1 MIELDE
7 NAYVG
12 LNPHLMSLFQT
23 PSTEDMTSTFPP
35 FHTDHITNIKDTLN
49 IRLPRTYIAISE
61 SSLQIKARQSD
72 YDPFV
77 RDSRPVPDV
86 AIYQQRP
93 TTSHAAVSMA
103 TPPALHL
110 ELELEELQ
118 QMMGIAIYEIK
129 VGEHRV
135 YGKPLVR
142 IELLSPAN
150 MPGESYDAAYQQNR
164 TKTLLAGTPL
174 IEIDYLHEYPS
185 PIIGVPNYPHDK
197 GSKPYY
203 IALSNPKVKG
213 VDVYLF
219 GLDEPIPIVPIP
231 LAGDE
236 VLNFDFGE
244 PFAFTWERSRFG
256 TFIDYEHE
264 PYRVDTYSP
273 ADQAKIRQ
281 KMAEI
286 AKRATPT

>member
-7 NAYVG
+7 NPYVG
-12 LNPHLMSLFQT
+12 LNPHLMSLFQS

-35 FHTDHITNIKDTLN
+35 FHGDHITHIKDFLN
-49 IRLPRTYIAISE
+49 RYLPRTYIAVSE

-72 YDPFV
+72 YDPLI

-86 AIYQQRP
+86 AVYQRGAMTQQ
-93 TTSHAAVSMA
+93 AAAHMA
-103 TPPALHL
+103 SPPALHL

-118 QMMGIAIYEIK
+118 QIMGISIYEIK
-129 VGEHRV
+129 AGEHRV
-135 YGKPLVR
+135 YSKPLVR

-164 TKTLLAGTPL
+164 TKMLLAGTPL

-185 PIIGVPNYPHDK
+185 PIIGVPYYPKDK

-219 GLDEPIPIVPIP
+219 DLDEPIPIVPIP

-244 PFAFTWERSRFG
+244 PFVYTWQTSRFG
-256 TFIDYEHE
+256 TFIDYAHE
-264 PYRVDTYSP
+264 PARMESYSP
-273 ADQAKIRQ
+273 ADQTKIRE
-281 KMAEI
+281 KMAEV
-286 AKRATPT
+286 AKRTR